1 MNLRPKLPIRFLW
14 WHLHDVAEVRQNPL
28 SLGTLTSVGSGIYR
42 CNVEGVIFKEGLV
55 ERRMSDLLQST
66 TQTALNRWL
75 DEISRKNKTDYLLE
89 LEMWVKCFDRFFRT
103 QNQPSEDGEIKN
115 FLLKDFKEELSIVR
129 DVTLRMSVLANEVI
143 SQDRSNLIQFDNYV
157 SGTLKSD
164 NAIGNFLHRMKTQPT
179 PDDSLALLLEALTD
193 LRCLMEELIKAAEVT
208 FKTFS
213 SMGKLINREIKQCR
227 YIEILVAHKFKVQYD
242 RVDNQH
248 IASFIKRIHN
258 ESLRQDLA
266 KVFLEMFRLL
276 RYLEFIE
283 KDLEQDRPLKKALL
297 IFSLVN
303 SELRMLFDFIESK
316 ICKHP
321 DISSESIEILDSTIF
336 ALSQELKKV
345 FSYELVGLVYLR
357 HAPPVFAKIENSHGL
372 LKNSLQQSMV
382 RIAQA
387 FEPGFDGRLIFS
399 TYVTR
404 LDQSHK
410 LLQEISLLTSGMK
423 QFESEA
429 NVENLPQLVKKFHN
443 FRESGLRYLMFKD
456 WEEFE
461 NFAEEV
467 VSARD
472 TESLRF
478 GLHRFGIFLEALHS
492 EVSKRAVLHTA
503 TAN

>member
-1 MNLRPKLPIRFLW
+1 MN
-14 WHLHDVAEVRQNPL
+14 
-28 SLGTLTSVGSGIYR
+28 
-42 CNVEGVIFKEGLV
+42 
-55 ERRMSDLLQST
+55 DLIQGAAQST
-66 TQTALNRWL
+66 LNRWL
-75 DEISRKNKTDYLLE
+75 DEISRKNKADYLLE

-103 QNQPSEDGEIKN
+103 QYQPSEDGEIKN

-143 SQDRSNLIQFDNYV
+143 SKDRSNLIQFDNYV
-157 SGTLKSD
+157 STNLKSE
-164 NAIGNFLHRMKTQPT
+164 NVIGNLLHRLKTQPT
-179 PDDSLALLLEALTD
+179 PDDSLALLLEALAD
-193 LRCLMEELIKAAEVT
+193 LRCLMEELIKTAEVT
-208 FKTFS
+208 FKTFT

-227 YIEILVAHKFKVQYD
+227 YIEILVAYKFKVQYD
-242 RVDNQH
+242 RVDNPH
-248 IASFIKRIHN
+248 IASFIKRIQN

-321 DISSESIEILDSTIF
+321 EIAPESIEILDSTIF

-345 FSYELVGLVYLR
+345 FSHELVGLVYLR
-357 HAPPVFAKIENSHGL
+357 HAPPIFAKVENSHGL
-372 LKNSLQQSMV
+372 LKNSLQESMV

-387 FEPGFDGRLIFS
+387 FEAGFDGRLIFS

-404 LDQSHK
+404 LDQSQK
-410 LLQEISLLTSGMK
+410 LLREISLLIGAMK
-423 QFESEA
+423 QFENEA
-429 NVENLPQLVKKFHN
+429 NVENLPQLVKKLHH
-443 FRESGLRYLMFKD
+443 FRESGLKYLMFKD

-461 NFAEEV
+461 NFSEEV

-472 TESLRF
+472 SESLRF
-478 GLHRFGIFLEALHS
+478 GLHRFSIFLEALHS
-492 EVSKRAVLHTA
+492 EVSKRSVLHTA
-503 TAN
+503 IAN

>member
-1 MNLRPKLPIRFLW
+1 MVNEILP
-14 WHLHDVAEVRQNPL
+14 
-28 SLGTLTSVGSGIYR
+28 T
-42 CNVEGVIFKEGLV
+42 
-55 ERRMSDLLQST
+55 T
-66 TQTALNRWL
+66 TQTTLNRWL
-75 DEISRKNKTDYLLE
+75 EEIVRKNKADYLLE
-89 LEMWVKCFDRFFRT
+89 LEMWVKCFDRFFRA
-103 QNQPSEDGEIKN
+103 QNLPSDDGEIKS
-115 FLLKDFKEELSIVR
+115 FLLKDFKEELTIVR
-129 DVTLRMSVLANEVI
+129 DVALRMSVLASEVI

-157 SGTLKSD
+157 STHLKSE
-164 NAIGNFLHRMKTQPT
+164 NIIGNLLHRMKTQPT
-179 PDDSLALLLEALTD
+179 PDDSLALLLESLTD
-193 LRCLMEELIKAAEVT
+193 LRCVMEELIKNSEIT
-208 FKTFS
+208 FKTFT

-242 RVDNQH
+242 RVDNAQ
-248 IASFIKRIHN
+248 IAAFIKRIQS

-283 KDLEQDRPLKKALL
+283 RDLEQDRPLKKALL

-303 SELRMLFDFIESK
+303 SELRMLFDFMESR
-316 ICKHP
+316 ICKLP
-321 DISSESIEILDSTIF
+321 GIPPGSIEILDSTIF

-345 FSYELVGLVYLR
+345 FSHELVGLVYLR
-357 HAPPVFAKIENSHGL
+357 HAPPIFAKVENSHGL

-387 FEPGFDGRLIFS
+387 FESSFDGRQVFS
-399 TYVTR
+399 GYVTR

-410 LLQEISLLTSGMK
+410 LLQEISLLIGFVK
-423 QFESEA
+423 QHEHEA
-429 NVENLPQLVKKFHN
+429 NLENLPQLIKRFQN
-443 FRESGLRYLMFKD
+443 FREGGLKYLMFKD

-472 TESLRF
+472 ADSLRF

-503 TAN
+503 IAS